1 MNRLR
6 LVRTAVCIIFLS
18 SVVLVQVANADW
30 MFHAKKNLTGEVT
43 G

>member
-6 LVRTAVCIIFLS
+6 SVATVVCIIFLS
-18 SVVLVQVANADW
+18 SVVLVQFATADW
-30 MFHAKKNLTGEVT
+30 MFPAKNLTGEVT